1 MKSEMFPTQQRK
13 VKVFFPVDPAGP
25 RHWMSL
31 EDQSIRLT
39 KKRVETGRYMTLKV
53 MKLNQRNLDY
63 CFTFYSISLSVIQML
78 HDDKVDDD
86 GHK

>member
-1 MKSEMFPTQQRK
+1 
-13 VKVFFPVDPAGP
+13 
-25 RHWMSL
+25 
-31 EDQSIRLT
+31 
-39 KKRVETGRYMTLKV
+39 MTLKV

-63 CFTFYSISLSVIQML
+63 CFTFYSISLSMIQIL